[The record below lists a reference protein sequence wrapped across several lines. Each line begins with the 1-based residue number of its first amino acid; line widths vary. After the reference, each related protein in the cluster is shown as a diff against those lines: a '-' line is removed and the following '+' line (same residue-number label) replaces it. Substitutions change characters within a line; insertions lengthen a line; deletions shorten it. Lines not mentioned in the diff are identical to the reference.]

1 MNMYVDLLRGAS
13 MEYMTIQEASDKWNI
28 SARRIQVLCSSGR
41 LCGAVKFGR
50 QWAIPCNVDKP
61 IDARIKSGKYI
72 KGDCQNDKSKIYG
85 KLFFRR
91 YRRL

>member
-50 QWAIPCNVDKP
+50 QWAI
-61 IDARIKSGKYI
+61 DARIKSGKYI
-72 KGDCQNDKSKIYG
+72 KGDCQNDKSKI
-85 KLFFRR
+85 
-91 YRRL
+91 

>member
-61 IDARIKSGKYI
+61 IDARIKCGKYI
-72 KGDCQNDKSKIYG
+72 KGDCQNDKSKI
-85 KLFFRR
+85 
-91 YRRL
+91 